1 MRLTLLE
8 KRPLP
13 GLEGEW
19 AGLVP
24 SRVVAHGDSQL
35 MDWLLSQLVLWGP
48 PAQLRSTAGRSSGLV
63 LALGLPGVLLRGP
76 FFVTSLHANGQFS
89 FFLNNIY

>member
-1 MRLTLLE
+1 MGWVSPKQGGGPWGQSTH
-8 KRPLP
+8 
-13 GLEGEW
+13 GL
-19 AGLVP
+19 A
-24 SRVVAHGDSQL
+24 A
-35 MDWLLSQLVLWGP
+35 LSVGAWGP